1 MVDSAI
7 YYNTALNYFI
17 LKNDHENT
25 QFRNRINTDST
36 NLFSP
41 GEANYTLTHTYTE
54 YALKTVLLQKE
65 NYDWITLTLLS
76 SFILITISKAIFQRK
91 FNLILKAIYNT
102 RNFNAL
108 TKEINIFNEFQSLLL
123 FVAYALNFSLLIYFL
138 FRALTHKSLA
148 GANLYDY
155 LVIVF
160 MFLAFNLVK
169 GFVIRLT
176 GVIFKTSGQSLEY
189 LTTNT
194 MFNLVAG
201 IFLLPALIFIFYTG
215 SLELLFIS
223 LILIVLFYM
232 FRLYKDFF
240 IGISVIKFS
249 KVYLFIYL
257 CILEILPVMLL
268 IKLFLIN

>member
-1 MVDSAI
+1 MFDSTI
-7 YYNTALNYFI
+7 YCNTALNYFI
-17 LKNDHENT
+17 LRDDHENT
-25 QFRNRINTDST
+25 QFRNQINSDST

-41 GEANYTLTHTYTE
+41 DEANYTGTNTYSE
-54 YALKTVLLQKE
+54 YALKTVQLQKE

-76 SFILITISKAIFQRK
+76 SFILITLSKAIFQRK

-123 FVAYALNFSLLIYFL
+123 FVAYVLNFSLLIYFI
-138 FRALTHKSLA
+138 FGTITHKNLA
-148 GANLYDY
+148 GFNLYDY
-155 LVIVF
+155 LMIVF

-176 GVIFKTSGQSLEY
+176 GAIFKTSGQSLEY

-201 IFLLPALIFIFYTG
+201 IFLLPALIFIFYSG
-215 SLELLFIS
+215 SVELLYIS